1 MRADT
6 VAEAV
11 AAYYGVSKSELLD
24 AGAAD
29 LPVRMAL
36 GEAKVRG
43 SVGKCIY
50 RLSNH
55 CVELPV
61 CVAPEGTKAPIGG
74 VTAEGFRPS
83 PPQNN

>member
-24 AGAAD
+24 RGAAD

-36 GEAKVRG
+36 GEAHV
-43 SVGKCIY
+43 
-50 RLSNH
+50 
-55 CVELPV
+55 
-61 CVAPEGTKAPIGG
+61 VAQTKA
-74 VTAEGFRPS
+74 A
-83 PPQNN
+83 

>member
-24 AGAAD
+24 RSAAD

-36 GEAKVRG
+36 GEAHV
-43 SVGKCIY
+43 
-50 RLSNH
+50 
-55 CVELPV
+55 
-61 CVAPEGTKAPIGG
+61 VAQTKAAL
-74 VTAEGFRPS
+74 AEAGALRGTWGLGAHGA
-83 PPQNN
+83 